1 MCPCGAH
8 ATGIPAG
15 CAAVPWGVR
24 LPMDLTAI
32 AIQLLN
38 GLAFSMLLFL
48 LAAGLTIIFGMMD
61 FMNLA
66 HGSFYMVGAYFG
78 FKAITGFEVPG
89 GLKVQLPFWIA
100 LVAVPLVVAALGLL
114 LEGALLRRVYRRGH
128 LDQVLLTFGLA
139 LITADLVKWA
149 FGADIRSV
157 PQPDE
162 LRGAA
167 SLLTLTYPRYRLFV
181 IAMGLLVGAVLWYGQ
196 QRTKIG
202 AIVRAGVDDK
212 EMVAG
217 LGVNITRVSALVFAG
232 GAALAAFAGVIAG
245 PFLSLQPGMDF
256 ETLIFSL
263 IVVVIGGLGTLKGSF
278 IGAILVGLVDT
289 FGKIQ
294 FPDFSLMAIFAIMAA
309 VLLVRPSGLFGRAP

>member
-1 MCPCGAH
+1 
-8 ATGIPAG
+8 
-15 CAAVPWGVR
+15 
-24 LPMDLTAI
+24 MDPTAI

-66 HGSFYMVGAYFG
+66 HGSFYMVGAYFAY
-78 FKAITGFEVPG
+78 KAVTGFVVPVA
-89 GLKVQLPFWIA
+89 GLTVQIPFWIA
-100 LVAVPLVVAALGLL
+100 LLAVPLVVAAIGYA

-139 LITADLVKWA
+139 LIAADLVKWA

-157 PQPDE
+157 PQPEE

-181 IAMGLLVGAVLWYGQ
+181 IAMGLLVAIVLWYGQ

-278 IGAILVGLVDT
+278 AGAILVGLVDT

-309 VLLVRPSGLFGRAP
+309 VLLIRPSGLFGRAT